1 MRIDATSKLQP
12 GALPDAAKSAKPD
25 GEDFGRML
33 TDALKEVNEAQNNSR
48 QMQTDLI
55 AGRKV
60 EYHDLVF
67 AMERASISMQL
78 TMQVRNKLLEA
89 YQEIQRMQI

>member
-1 MRIDATSKLQP
+1 MRIENITQLQNP
-12 GALPDAAKSAKPD
+12 VGTLPSTKVESSD
-25 GEDFGRML
+25 DFGKML
-33 TDALKEVNEAQNNSR
+33 TDALREVNQAQLDVR
-48 QMQTDLI
+48 KVQEELM

-60 EYHDLVF
+60 EYHDLIF
-67 AMERASISMQL
+67 AMERAGISMQL

>member
-1 MRIDATSKLQP
+1 MRIENITQLQNP
-12 GALPDAAKSAKPD
+12 VGTLPSTKVESSD
-25 GEDFGRML
+25 DFGKML
-33 TDALKEVNEAQNNSR
+33 TDALREVNQAQLDVR
-48 QMQTDLI
+48 KVQAELM

-60 EYHDLVF
+60 EYHDLIF
-67 AMERASISMQL
+67 AMERAGISMQL

>member
-1 MRIDATSKLQP
+1 MRIESISQLQK
-12 GALPDAAKSAKPD
+12 AQVSSAPSES
-25 GEDFGRML
+25 GGQDFGKML
-33 TDALKEVNEAQNNSR
+33 TDALKEVNESQLNAR
-48 QMQTDLI
+48 DLQAEVM

-78 TMQVRNKLLEA
+78 TMQLRNKLLEA

>member
-1 MRIDATSKLQP
+1 MRIEGLNQLRPEIP
-12 GALPDAAKSAKPD
+12 GAPKQVDS
-25 GEDFGRML
+25 GEDFGKML
-33 TDALKEVNEAQNNSR
+33 TDALKEVNQAQLDSR

>member
-1 MRIDATSKLQP
+1 MRIENITQLQNP
-12 GALPDAAKSAKPD
+12 VETISSPKTESSD
-25 GEDFGRML
+25 DFGKML
-33 TDALKEVNEAQNNSR
+33 TDALREVNQAQLDAR
-48 QMQTDLI
+48 KVQEELM

-60 EYHDLVF
+60 EYHDLIF
-67 AMERASISMQL
+67 AMERAGISMQL

>member
-1 MRIDATSKLQP
+1 MRIEGTNSQLQSGGIP
-12 GALPDAAKSAKPD
+12 AVPKTADS

-33 TDALKEVNEAQNNSR
+33 TDALKEVNEAQGNAR

-89 YQEIQRMQI
+89 YQEIQRMQV